1 MGLLNI
7 FKGKSPQD
15 YEEKGDSYA
24 QFSAW
29 GKAKI
34 EYEKA
39 LSKLDENSLQYHE
52 LEKRLNEKISHT
64 KESLAREHKNTAA
77 EMVEA
82 EYYDDARQY
91 ISLALE
97 LTADAQLISELETL
111 SENMKQ
117 GISKG
122 IQQEFAE
129 FKVFE
134 DVQEK
139 PAAVAETEEEE
150 KVENDEYFRALIGR
164 LPDDIQEAYLSYGE
178 NFKDGYTALN
188 QGEFDGAVSRLLKAM
203 EENPEPDSFIP
214 LELAT
219 AYINLEKYNQAR
231 PLLEQFLQYHPD
243 GLPAYQLLCELLW
256 ERSEFDKADTL
267 LSSVPQQFSD
277 SVGIHVLRGETLFHA
292 QKYSEAKQY
301 YQHFLK
307 NYGWNESVARALAK
321 THETLNEMA
330 NARNLYREIMAQ
342 CQSCHARVDPVV
354 KQKYADLCF
363 SSGLFNTEILEL
375 YLSLAQENPESAAE
389 NYQKISRIYAE
400 QGNHEEAHRFELLS
414 EKYHAGGK

>member
-39 LSKLDENSLQYHE
+39 LSKLDEKSLQFHE
-52 LEKRLNEKISHT
+52 LEKRLKEKILHT
-64 KESLAREHKNTAA
+64 KESLAREHKNTAKD
-77 EMVEA
+77 MLEA

-97 LTADAQLISELETL
+97 LTADAQLITELETL
-111 SENMKQ
+111 SEEMKQ
-117 GISKG
+117 GVSKG
-122 IQQEFAE
+122 IQQEFDE

-134 DVQEK
+134 DIQEE
-139 PAAVAETEEEE
+139 PAAAEEM
-150 KVENDEYFRALIGR
+150 ENNEYFQALIGR
-164 LPDDIQEAYLSYGE
+164 LPDDVQEAYLSYSE
-178 NFKDGYTALN
+178 DFQAGYTALN
-188 QGEFDGAVSRLLKAM
+188 QGEFDRAVSRLSKAM
-203 EENPEPDSFIP
+203 EESPDPDSFIP

-219 AYINLEKYNQAR
+219 AYVNLEKYNQAR

-243 GLPAYQLLCELLW
+243 ALPAYQLLCELLW

-267 LSSVPQQFSD
+267 LSSVPQQLSE
-277 SVGIHVLRGETLFHA
+277 SVAVHVLRGETLFHA
-292 QKYSEAKQY
+292 QKYSEAKRF
-301 YQHFLK
+301 YQDFLK
-307 NYGWNESVARALAK
+307 NFGWNESVARALAK
-321 THETLNEMA
+321 THEALNEMA
-330 NARNLYREIMAQ
+330 NARKLYREIMAQ
-342 CQSCHARVDPVV
+342 CQSCHARVDPFV

-375 YLSLAQENPESAAE
+375 YLSLAQENPTSAAE
-389 NYQKISRIYAE
+389 YYQKISQIYAE
-400 QGNHEEAHRFELLS
+400 QGNNEEAHRFELLS
-414 EKYHAGGK
+414 EKYHAGGKGDS